1 MCWVLLNITLILF
14 SCSCWITW
22 QQLFSSLT
30 KTWTATWFPGTV
42 LCCFMVNSSWGAL
55 LVISL
60 FGVVGGGCLNL
71 RVMTDFSLC
80 IQDPRAQGRRHSA
93 KLLRRS
99 CQSDCQTGM
108 TAVISE
114 IMLHQLLL
122 QRSNSQN
129 YTCLTVG
136 ILTASLW
143 RSTATACS
151 PSGFLRLFSLVF
163 ILCCSFEWCSTLW
176 SHYLFQ
182 VTLCLSQ
189 SGKLV
194 TKMFQKIQQLIDDK
208 DALVFVLID
217 EVTMPD
223 TFDHSFLFLVCFSK
237 STFEDLLFC

>member
-1 MCWVLLNITLILF
+1 MFWLCIWFNGIFFFLTAEFNGIWESLVYEGGVKAKVNHPEVKMCRMHCWVLLNITLIFF

-60 FGVVGGGCLNL
+60 FGVGWGCVHL

-99 CQSDCQTGM
+99 CQSDCQTGT

-114 IMLHQLLL
+114 IMLHQLLS
-122 QRSNSQN
+122 QRS
-129 YTCLTVG
+129 
-136 ILTASLW
+136 
-143 RSTATACS
+143 
-151 PSGFLRLFSLVF
+151 
-163 ILCCSFEWCSTLW
+163 
-176 SHYLFQ
+176 
-182 VTLCLSQ
+182 
-189 SGKLV
+189 
-194 TKMFQKIQQLIDDK
+194 
-208 DALVFVLID
+208 
-217 EVTMPD
+217 
-223 TFDHSFLFLVCFSK
+223 
-237 STFEDLLFC
+237 